1 MKHSKPVRARK
12 QASNYNINYMYTLH
26 KTFKVITSVFSYVHR
41 KDNSISLKILCYT
54 RYENQKKQNKK
65 KKLPKQ
71 RKTCKI
77 TECNLLKCHKHRHK
91 KPASPRCSNHTHSN
105 MTIATIFSTFKL
117 PCRSTQKEGV
127 LPSSSVSLTVSF
139 PPSLSLLSADDV
151 GTGITR

>member
-1 MKHSKPVRARK
+1 
-12 QASNYNINYMYTLH
+12 MYTLH
-26 KTFKVITSVFSYVHR
+26 KTFKVKGQSSDNKCVLIRTQ

-54 RYENQKKQNKK
+54 RYKNRKKK

-77 TECNLLKCHKHRHK
+77 TECNLLKCHKHKHR